1 MEYNNYITY
10 SCGTDSLRL
19 ETINGE
25 PWFFATD
32 LVRLLEGKADHTAYK
47 TKKVPDHEKKL
58 VKRQVKSG
66 VRNVYLV
73 NQLGFTTL
81 SSESK
86 CSKER
91 VEEILDLMFD
101 AIWMLRRKSQPFD
114 VAKERKSEAL
124 IMQKA
129 FTIKQPEEVAEVQEK
144 GKNPVAYE
152 DEPTPEETD
161 KEVNGTEH
169 VKKILGL

>member
-1 MEYNNYITY
+1 MEYNNYITC

-19 ETINGE
+19 EAINGE

-47 TKKVPDHEKKL
+47 MKKVPDHEKKL

-101 AIWMLRRKSQPFD
+101 AIWMVRTKSQPFD
-114 VAKERKSEAL
+114 STKR
-124 IMQKA
+124 
-129 FTIKQPEEVAEVQEK
+129 EK
-144 GKNPVAYE
+144 K
-152 DEPTPEETD
+152 
-161 KEVNGTEH
+161 
-169 VKKILGL
+169 

>member
-1 MEYNNYITY
+1 MKYSNYITY

-32 LVRLLEGKADHTAYK
+32 LIKLLEGKADHTAYK
-47 TKKVPDHEKKL
+47 MKKVPDHEKKL
-58 VKRQVKSG
+58 VKRRVKSG

-73 NQLGFTTL
+73 DQLGFTTL

-101 AIWMLRRKSQPFD
+101 AIWMVRTKSQPFD
-114 VAKERKSEAL
+114 AAKR
-124 IMQKA
+124 
-129 FTIKQPEEVAEVQEK
+129 EK
-144 GKNPVAYE
+144 K
-152 DEPTPEETD
+152 
-161 KEVNGTEH
+161 
-169 VKKILGL
+169 

>member
-1 MEYNNYITY
+1 MRYRFAQIGDNQWRA
-10 SCGTDSLRL
+10 LV
-19 ETINGE
+19 
-25 PWFFATD
+25 FATD

-47 TKKVPDHEKKL
+47 MGKVPDHEKKL

-101 AIWMLRRKSQPFD
+101 AIWMVRTKSQPFD
-114 VAKERKSEAL
+114 VAKR
-124 IMQKA
+124 
-129 FTIKQPEEVAEVQEK
+129 EK
-144 GKNPVAYE
+144 K
-152 DEPTPEETD
+152 
-161 KEVNGTEH
+161 
-169 VKKILGL
+169 